1 MQRLILTLKSVAV
14 PEHLPHNQYSVTAA
28 INRNGT
34 VDERYAY
41 SPYGETTVLNS
52 GYVQK
57 NNNLSTIDNE
67 YTYTGRRL
75 DPSGL
80 MYFRARYYSPQ
91 LGQFISRDPLGYVD
105 GMSQYRAYFVPGAVD
120 PTGTCIECITSFGEW
135 GCYESGI
142 CKPNPFNVLDAT
154 SLDGLGVSMADL
166 LPSPPSVS
174 SPSVS
179 SPSGPGKTVAIS
191 FEEDFVTRVAG
202 AYSYLTYDCQISLSA
217 GKPDWKR
224 AIIWL
229 EICLGDSC
237 IKDLAFTG
245 HGNQGIAGPIT
256 SGSLKLDPGQKEFFD
271 FIKKR
276 LCRNKTVQCDLKMS
290 NVAMGISGKKLI
302 KDIAAASGANTVGY
316 DDQYAVIPFGS
327 RCEACEDGTLNV
339 DPPERCF
346 NGTWRETVRD
356 LSRDYLGL

>member
-1 MQRLILTLKSVAV
+1 
-14 PEHLPHNQYSVTAA
+14 
-28 INRNGT
+28 
-34 VDERYAY
+34 
-41 SPYGETTVLNS
+41 
-52 GYVQK
+52 
-57 NNNLSTIDNE
+57 
-67 YTYTGRRL
+67 
-75 DPSGL
+75 
-80 MYFRARYYSPQ
+80 
-91 LGQFISRDPLGYVD
+91 
-105 GMSQYRAYFVPGAVD
+105 MSQYRAYFVPGAVD

-276 LCRNKTVQCDLKMS
+276 LCRNKTVQCDLKMC

-339 DPPERCF
+339 DCLLYTSPSP
-346 NGTWRETVRD
+346 RD
-356 LSRDYLGL
+356 ATLSRMPSSA